1 MANLVPGVLLKLLQH
16 MNTDVKVAGEHRSS
30 LLQVVSIVPAL
41 AGGELFPNQGFY
53 LKVSDSSHATYVSLP
68 DEHDDLILSDKIQ
81 LGQFIHVD
89 RLESASPVPILH
101 GVRPVPGRHP
111 CVGSPEDIVATHSLG
126 FLNNGSKNGS
136 GISKPGEKVK
146 SPSKQVSGEK
156 DKSVGSR
163 SNGGAREDQLDKK
176 MASLTRSKS
185 QSTKPTL
192 TSDTKKEPSGKLK
205 VLSSRSIPSSPT
217 SCYSLP
223 TSFEKFASG
232 IKQQAEIKALRK
244 GSPKVGSM
252 EKPSSLHGTS
262 PTGKKVPVIRT
273 LVQGI
278 ELGAKALRK
287 SWEGN
292 LEVKGRDHS
301 KPRASKH
308 DIKQE
313 SRSTSVPRKSTSS
326 EKLLPKEENKLQTST
341 RSLKEESKSPVST
354 KKVMPNGMLD
364 EQEKPNKPRT
374 YIGKKSGDL
383 ISNGGL
389 GNLVKVPINSKRLTD
404 GSVSWGTLP
413 SSLSKLGKE
422 VMKHRDAAQTAA
434 IEALQEAAA
443 SESLLRCLSLYSD
456 LTTSA
461 KEDNPQPA
469 VDQFLTL
476 HARLS
481 NVRMIADS
489 LLKTIPVGSSPESE
503 GNPSEEAV
511 KVALDRRKY
520 AASWVQAAL
529 ATNLSSFSVFTKEH
543 NSITSHASASVQ
555 SQKAIPANQN
565 ILILENSAKNASAK
579 AQGKTR
585 PVIVSKLVAQGV
597 LRKAGDVSG
606 LGPKVQVQPPPEWT
620 RGNGLD
626 EAGDL
631 AEMLRME
638 SQDWFLGFVEK
649 FLDADVDT
657 SALSDNDQ
665 IAGMLTHLKSVNDWL
680 DEISSSKDEGE
691 GEETTPHVS
700 SETIDRLRKKI
711 YEYLLT
717 HVESAAAALGG
728 GGSQPLPPIRA
739 AETKSKK

>member
-192 TSDTKKEPSGKLK
+192 TSDTKKEPLGKLK

-364 EQEKPNKPRT
+364 EQEIPNKPRT

-383 ISNGGL
+383 SSNGGL

-511 KVALDRRKY
+511 KVALDRQKY

-555 SQKAIPANQN
+555 SQKTIPANQN

-579 AQGKTR
+579 AQGKIR

-606 LGPKVQVQPPPEWT
+606 LGPKVPVQPPPEWT

-626 EAGDL
+626 EAVDL

-665 IAGMLTHLKSVNDWL
+665 IAGMLTQLKSVNDWL

-700 SETIDRLRKKI
+700 SETSDRLRKKI

>member
-192 TSDTKKEPSGKLK
+192 TSDTKKEPLGKLK

-364 EQEKPNKPRT
+364 EQEIPNKPRT

-383 ISNGGL
+383 SSNGGL

-434 IEALQEAAA
+434 IEAVQEAAA

-555 SQKAIPANQN
+555 SQKTIPANQN

-606 LGPKVQVQPPPEWT
+606 LGPKVPVQPPPEWT

-626 EAGDL
+626 EAVDL

-665 IAGMLTHLKSVNDWL
+665 IAGMLTQLKSVNDWL

>member
-136 GISKPGEKVK
+136 GILKPGEKVK

-192 TSDTKKEPSGKLK
+192 TSDTKKEPLGKLK

-262 PTGKKVPVIRT
+262 PTGKKIPVIRT

-364 EQEKPNKPRT
+364 EQEIPNKPRT

-383 ISNGGL
+383 SSNGGL

-481 NVRMIADS
+481 NVRMVADS

-555 SQKAIPANQN
+555 SQKTIPANQN

-606 LGPKVQVQPPPEWT
+606 LGPKVPVQPPPEWT

-626 EAGDL
+626 EAVDL

-665 IAGMLTHLKSVNDWL
+665 IAGMLTQLKSVNDWL